1 MRVQLYSLREKS
13 TKRLRALAH
22 LMGSRVPHVLYI
34 YCARTCRR
42 IFARRARWALDL
54 PRLLSLSLSLSF
66 GRYRHGATRWAQ
78 GPSAPCHGVPF
89 VTSHV
94 ARMFPFSRPAS
105 SPPKLWEDSRSA
117 CSSFFFY
124 SCEVLRR
131 AHDLLHSGNRFAE
144 YNLPL
149 PTPSRPVTCARHVR
163 AFVAYLPQQTF
174 NFFIR
179 RSPFAGPL
187 ALDRTSQKGF
197 HSII

>member
-22 LMGSRVPHVLYI
+22 LMGSRVLHVLYI
-34 YCARTCRR
+34 YCARTCTR
-42 IFARRARWALDL
+42 IFARRACWALDL
-54 PRLLSLSLSLSF
+54 PRLLSLSLSLLWKIP
-66 GRYRHGATRWAQ
+66 HGATRWAQ

-117 CSSFFFY
+117 CSSFFY
-124 SCEVLRR
+124 SCEALRR

-149 PTPSRPVTCARHVR
+149 PTLSRAVTCARHVK

-174 NFFIR
+174 NFFIQ
-179 RSPFAGPL
+179 RSPFAGPSTL
-187 ALDRTSQKGF
+187 ILKKIS
-197 HSII
+197 